1 MKITPVRVLL
11 IEDDRPLSNT
21 LAKHLRARGHEVRI
35 AFAGQDALAALKSGF
50 RPDVVLLDVNLPDQS
65 GWDLLRHKTL
75 ALAGDPPVFI
85 MTAIAVSPA
94 RLREFHC
101 AGYLPKPFAMS
112 TLVEIV
118 ERHGVPSALDEAAA
132 LGLDE

>member
-1 MKITPVRVLL
+1 MNGVSTRVLL
-11 IEDDRPLSNT
+11 IEDDRPLTNALT
-21 LAKHLRARGHEVRI
+21 KHLRARGHEVRA
-35 AFAGQDALAALKSGF
+35 AFCEEDALAVLQSGF
-50 RPDVVLLDVNLPDQS
+50 RPDVVLLDVNLPDGS
-65 GWDLLRHKTL
+65 GWDLLRHK
-75 ALAGDPPVFI
+75 ALAPVGNPPVFI
-85 MTAIAVSPA
+85 MTAIAVSGA
-94 RLREFHC
+94 RLREFGC